1 MTTWKIQN
9 ITDSPVKV
17 SMILSS
23 TTSKGIILKPHE
35 FCIAAPHATSSMGMQ
50 ATRKLINV
58 DKSFDNTEFGFA
70 MGVAI
75 NESVLTEAK
84 LSKLEKAKK
93 DANEYVEKK

>member
-1 MTTWKIQN
+1 MKTWKIHN

-35 FCIAAPHATSSMGMQ
+35 FCIAAPNQTASMGMQ
-50 ATRKLINV
+50 ATRKLIAV
-58 DKSFDNTEFGFA
+58 DKSFDNSEFGFA

-75 NESVLTEAK
+75 NESILEEKK
-84 LSKLEKAKK
+84 LSKLDKAKK
-93 DANEYVEKK
+93 DVKEYVEKK